1 MKLIGHRVWRK
12 QLEIAKNTKRCLE
25 ISGTLEEKANIW
37 SEIQKSWKVI
47 YVPSKKNYGSF
58 ITL

>member
-47 YVPSKKNYGSF
+47 YVP
-58 ITL
+58 